1 MSDNDFP
8 DIIPVLSPHY
18 NARRV
23 PRKVQVI
30 VLHADASPNE
40 QATLRWL
47 QHPDA
52 KVSYHILIGRTGT
65 AYRIVADA
73 HRAWANGQAKVL
85 VNGTMYH
92 DVNNVA
98 LNLSFANAHN
108 GKEPLTAAQ
117 IATAEGV
124 LRWWRDRHGPLL
136 VTTHAAIALPLGRKT
151 DPLRI
156 PNFRL
161 DHFVR

>member
-1 MSDNDFP
+1 MNGSDFP
-8 DIIPVLSPHY
+8 DIVPALSPHY

-23 PRKVQVI
+23 PRKIQAI

-40 QATLRWL
+40 HTTLRWL

-98 LNLSFANAHN
+98 LNLSFANLNN
-108 GKEPLTAAQ
+108 GKEHLTAKQ
-117 IATAEGV
+117 LATAEGV
-124 LRWWRDRHGPLL
+124 LQWWRDRHGPLL
-136 VTTHAAIALPLGRKT
+136 ITTHAAVALPPGRKS
-151 DPLRI
+151 DPLRA

-161 DHFVR
+161 DVFTR